1 MQNSKGITN
10 WVISAVATLFLIA
23 GPGPALVSAQA
34 SPATTKAQPSAAPIS
49 DQELSDTQEQLIK
62 LLRMSPTLTSA
73 VASDPS
79 LLSDQEYVNRSNPEL
94 GQFLVS
100 HPDVARNPEFY
111 LFSNL
116 NSRDGRRDQALKR
129 AVWPELSQAQ
139 GVPFNP
145 NLHEVVGDIAGVT
158 AFACFLAALIW
169 LIRQFLENR
178 RWSRIFKLQSE
189 VHGRLIEKF
198 SSTQELAS
206 YMGTEAGRRFLE
218 AAPIPVGF
226 ENEQRMPNAV
236 ARVLTPFQI
245 GVVLVLLGCGLL
257 FLRGASADLNI
268 PMLIFGT
275 VILMPGVGFIL
286 SAGITWVMAGRLGL
300 LSDSAS
306 TASES
311 GTSSNLRDRQ

>member
-1 MQNSKGITN
+1 MRTTNKITSL
-10 WVISAVATLFLIA
+10 ILSGAATLLLIGGMGA
-23 GPGPALVSAQA
+23 AMASAQA
-34 SPATTKAQPSAAPIS
+34 PPAATKVQPSAAPIS
-49 DQELSDTQEQLIK
+49 DQELSDTQEQLTK

-73 VASDPS
+73 VAADPS
-79 LLSDQEYVNRSNPEL
+79 LLSDQVYVDRSNPEL
-94 GQFLVS
+94 GQFLLS

-129 AVWPELSQAQ
+129 EVWPELSQEG

-145 NLHEVVGDIAGVT
+145 NLHEIAGDLAGLT
-158 AFACFLAALIW
+158 AFACFLVALIW

-198 SSTQELAS
+198 SSTQEIAA
-206 YMGTEAGRRFLE
+206 YMDTEAGKRFLE
-218 AAPIPVGF
+218 AAPIPLGF
-226 ENEQRMPNAV
+226 EQEQRMPNV
-236 ARVLTPFQI
+236 GARVLVPLQI

-268 PMLIFGT
+268 PMLVLGPI
-275 VILMPGVGFIL
+275 VLMPGVGFIL
-286 SAGITWVMAGRLGL
+286 SAALTWEMARRLGMIP
-300 LSDSAS
+300 DNAPKPQD
-306 TASES
+306 
-311 GTSSNLRDRQ
+311 GQ